1 MEEERG
7 SWDPGHSPA
16 GGRWVGQ
23 DGEAPQA
30 NFLLQNSF
38 AVKVGLFHT
47 HIWALFLGGRGF
59 F

>member
-16 GGRWVGQ
+16 GAVGLGRMGKHRRQ
-23 DGEAPQA
+23 ISCCK
-30 NFLLQNSF
+30 NSF